1 MLGRGWHGFLEALPS
16 LMVVAMSR
24 RSLLATALVP
34 LLSLALVPA
43 CSSNDA
49 EPNDSGDG
57 ERAECYRGRH
67 EPEPEVPIHTPRWAF
82 EPWYSQDYSTA
93 EETLNI
99 VDTSLEYGIPV
110 GVVVLDS
117 PWETNYNTFE
127 FDQNP
132 GRYPNP
138 EAFIQKLGD
147 KGVRVVVWM
156 TQFIN
161 STSFDLEKRSTIQY
175 ESPSPGY
182 DLALSCG
189 FFVDDGEE
197 WSWWKGRGA
206 SIDFFN
212 PSAVAFWHSLQDKVL
227 DLGVAGFKLDF
238 GDSYIRRDTIKTY
251 KGEVSHQEYSE
262 AYYADFYRH
271 GVHKRGRDF
280 VTMVRGWDE
289 SYDFEGRFFARPEH
303 APVVWAGD
311 NRRDWV
317 GLVDALDTIFRSV
330 AAGYVVVGSDIGGYL
345 DRDDKNMLGPQIPFD
360 SLVFARWTAVS
371 ALMPFMQLH
380 GRDDLMPWT
389 VPENTEESL
398 LMYRYWANL
407 HHGLVPFLYSL
418 AEETYAKRAP
428 GIMRLVGNDP
438 SEWNGDF
445 RYWLGDAFFVAPIVD
460 DSNARDIALPE
471 GHRFYDW
478 WTPEADAIEGG
489 SVLGNYEVPFE
500 RIPVFVREGAIIPF
514 NLDSDVVFA
523 HGSLAKDKLTVLVWP
538 SEDKSSFT
546 LHDEDDETTKIEAQ
560 AQNETTT
567 VSLSRT
573 LRATVFRIRTAKAP
587 TSVEVNGNAV
597 EASASLE
604 TLLGGEGGY
613 FYEESTRMT
622 WVVVEAKGGETTV
635 SIE

>member
-1 MLGRGWHGFLEALPS
+1 
-16 LMVVAMSR
+16 MSHR
-24 RSLLATALVP
+24 RLLAFALAP

-43 CSSNDA
+43 CSSDDA
-49 EPNDSGDG
+49 KPSDSSDSEGS
-57 ERAECYRGRH
+57 ECFPGPH
-67 EPEPEVPIHTPRWAF
+67 EAEPEVPLHTPRWAF

-93 EETLNI
+93 EETLGI
-99 VDTSLEYGIPV
+99 VQTSLDHGIPV
-110 GVVVLDS
+110 GAVVLDS

-127 FDQNP
+127 FDENP
-132 GRYPNP
+132 GRYPNA
-138 EAFIQKLGD
+138 ESFIRELGD

-161 STSFDLEKRSTIQY
+161 SASFDLEKRSNIQY

-182 DLALSCG
+182 ELALSCG
-189 FFVDDGEE
+189 FFVNEGEE
-197 WSWWKGRGA
+197 SAWWKGRGA

-212 PSAVAFWHSLQDKVL
+212 PSAVAFWHSLQDKAL

-238 GDSYIRRDTIKTY
+238 GDSYIRRQTIRTHV
-251 KGEVSHQEYSE
+251 GEVSHQEYSE

-311 NRRDWV
+311 NTRDWA
-317 GLVDALDTIFRSV
+317 GLIDALDTSFRSV
-330 AAGYVVVGSDIGGYL
+330 AAGYVAVGSDIGGYL
-345 DRDDKNMLGPQIPFD
+345 DRDDKDMLGPQIPFS

-398 LMYRYWANL
+398 AMYRYWANL

-428 GIMRLVGNDP
+428 GIMRLLAKDP
-438 SEWNGDF
+438 SGWANDF

-460 DSNARDIALPE
+460 ETGIRDIALPE

-478 WTPEADAIEGG
+478 WVPEADAIKGG
-489 SVLGNYEVPFE
+489 TVLEDYSVPFDK
-500 RIPVFVREGAIIPF
+500 IPFFVREGAIVPF
-514 NLDSDVVFA
+514 HLDSDAVFA
-523 HGSLAKDKLTVLVWP
+523 HGSHAKDKLTVLVWP
-538 SEDKSSFT
+538 SEEKSSFT
-546 LHDEDDETTKIEAQ
+546 LHDEDDATTAIEAQ
-560 AQNETTT
+560 AQGGTTT
-567 VSLSRT
+567 VTIERT
-573 LRATVFRIRTAKAP
+573 LRPTVFRVRTGEAP
-587 TSVEVNGNAV
+587 ETVEIDGESVA
-597 EASASLE
+597 ARASLE
-604 TLLGGEGGY
+604 EVLGVEGGFFYEEAARVTWVSVAGEGG
-613 FYEESTRMT
+613 ELT
-622 WVVVEAKGGETTV
+622 VVIK
-635 SIE
+635 

>member
-1 MLGRGWHGFLEALPS
+1 MPP
-16 LMVVAMSR
+16 R
-24 RSLLATALVP
+24 RSLTFALTP
-34 LLSLALVPA
+34 LLALALVPA
-43 CSSNDA
+43 CSSDEA
-49 EPNDSGDG
+49 APGDPSDDVR
-57 ERAECYRGRH
+57 EECFPGPH
-67 EPEPEVPIHTPRWAF
+67 EPEAEVPLHTPRWAF

-93 EETLNI
+93 EETLDI
-99 VDTSLEYGIPV
+99 VQTSLDHGIPV

-127 FDQNP
+127 FDENP
-132 GRYPNP
+132 GRYPNA
-138 EAFIQKLGD
+138 EGFVRELGD

-161 STSFDLEKRSTIQY
+161 SASFDLEKRSTVEY

-182 DLALSCG
+182 ELALSCG
-189 FFVDDGEE
+189 FFVNDGEE
-197 WSWWKGRGA
+197 YAWWKGRGA

-238 GDSYIRRDTIKTY
+238 GDSYIRHETIQTHI
-251 KGEVSHQEYSE
+251 GEVSHQEYSE

-311 NRRDWV
+311 NTRDWA
-317 GLVDALDTIFRSV
+317 GLIDALDTSFRSV

-345 DRDDKNMLGPQIPFD
+345 DRDDKNMLGPEIPFD

-380 GRDDLMPWT
+380 GRDDLMPWS
-389 VPENTEESL
+389 VPEDTEASL
-398 LMYRYWANL
+398 AMYRYWANL
-407 HHGLVPFLYSL
+407 HHGLVPFFYSL

-428 GIMRLVGNDP
+428 GIMRLFADEP
-438 SEWNGDF
+438 SGWNGDF
-445 RYWLGDAFFVAPIVD
+445 RYWLGEAILVAPIIDETGV
-460 DSNARDIALPE
+460 RDIPLPE

-489 SVLGNYEVPFE
+489 TVLESYSVPFD
-500 RIPVFVREGAIIPF
+500 RLPFFVREGAIIPF
-514 NLDSDVVFA
+514 HLDSDVVFE
-523 HGSLAKDKLTVLVWP
+523 HGALAKDKLTVLVWP
-538 SEDKSSFT
+538 SAEKTSFT
-546 LHDEDDETTKIEAQ
+546 LHDEDDETTGIEARS
-560 AQNETTT
+560 ESGTTT
-567 VSLSRT
+567 VTIGRT
-573 LRATVFRIRTAKAP
+573 LRPTLFRIRTGKAP
-587 TSVEVNGNAV
+587 TAVEVDGKAV
-597 EASASLE
+597 TESDSLQALFAS
-604 TLLGGEGGY
+604 EGGY
-613 FYEESTRMT
+613 VYEEATRST
-622 WVVVEAKGGETTV
+622 WIAVPAKDGETTIV
-635 SIE
+635 VE